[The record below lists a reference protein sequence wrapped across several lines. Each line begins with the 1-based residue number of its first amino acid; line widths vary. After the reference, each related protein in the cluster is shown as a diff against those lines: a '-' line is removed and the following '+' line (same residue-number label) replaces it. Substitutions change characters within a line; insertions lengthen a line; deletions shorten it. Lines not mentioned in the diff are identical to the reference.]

1 MVCKLFIKISQ
12 EGAVLL
18 PGAPIKCLC
27 LCFGFNP
34 ILTGSSMT
42 PVAIFE
48 NQDLSLTLR
57 LDLNLPLKS
66 GSQGRQVIQLNKEMQ
81 NVTEDTCPWAFVQVL
96 Q

>member
-1 MVCKLFIKISQ
+1 
-12 EGAVLL
+12 
-18 PGAPIKCLC
+18 
-27 LCFGFNP
+27 
-34 ILTGSSMT
+34 MT